1 MTLAAHFA
9 GSLGDFTLDA
19 RFSFPARG
27 VTALFGPSGCG
38 KTTLLRCMAGLNR
51 LDFGRF
57 EIGGEVWQGER
68 TFLSPHKRA
77 LGYVF
82 QDANLFAHMS
92 VRDNLM
98 FGAMRA
104 ARQTMNR
111 VDRTPAGP
119 VDFGDLVALLGL
131 SHLLERSPAN
141 LSGGERQRVAIGRAL
156 LTRPKIL
163 LMDEPL
169 SALDHANKNEI
180 MPYLEGLHDTL
191 SIPILYVTHAPDEVA
206 RLADHLVV
214 LDNGQVLASGPLTET
229 LARLDL
235 PIRNDDNAGVA
246 IEATITERDE
256 HWHLTRAAFTG
267 GSIWVRDPGLAIGH
281 RVRLRILARDVSLAL
296 QQNSN
301 SSIMNSL
308 PATVT
313 DIASGGHPG
322 VRLVRVD
329 IGGTPLVARLT
340 ARSAHDL
347 ELAPGKAVWAQV
359 KSVAVLG

>member
-1 MTLAAHFA
+1 MTLAAHFV
-9 GSLGDFTLDA
+9 GSKGSFTLDA

-38 KTTLLRCMAGLNR
+38 KTTLLRCIAGLNR

-57 EIGGEVWQGER
+57 EIGGEPWQNER
-68 TFLSPHKRA
+68 IFLAPHKRA

-82 QDANLFAHMS
+82 QDANLFAHLS
-92 VRDNLM
+92 VRDNLL
-98 FGAMRA
+98 FGATRA
-104 ARQTMNR
+104 ARQNTQA
-111 VDRTPAGP
+111 DKTQAGP
-119 VDFGDLVALLGL
+119 VDFDDLVALLGL
-131 SHLLERSPAN
+131 GHLLERAPAN

-169 SALDHANKNEI
+169 SALDHASKNEI

-191 SIPILYVTHAPDEVA
+191 SIPILYVTHAPEEVA

-214 LDNGQVLASGPLTET
+214 LEQGRVLASGPLTET

-235 PIRNDDNAGVA
+235 PIRHDDNAGVA
-246 IEATITERDE
+246 IEAVIAERDE
-256 HWHLTRAAFTG
+256 HWHLTRAAFAG

-281 RVRLRILARDVSLAL
+281 RVRLRVLARDVSLAL
-296 QQNSN
+296 QQNTN

-308 PATVT
+308 AATVT
-313 DIASGGHPG
+313 DIAANGHPG

-329 IGGTPLVARLT
+329 VGGTPLVARLT
-340 ARSAHDL
+340 ARSAHELD
-347 ELAPGKAVWAQV
+347 LAPGKAVWAQI